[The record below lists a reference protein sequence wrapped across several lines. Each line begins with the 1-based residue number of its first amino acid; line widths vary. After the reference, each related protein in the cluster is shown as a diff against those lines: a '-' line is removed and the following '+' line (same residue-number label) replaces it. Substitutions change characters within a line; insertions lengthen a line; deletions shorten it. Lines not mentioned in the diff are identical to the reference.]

1 MIITKRVYDR
11 VNARNVELARQIRDL
26 NEESKYLHEENRNL
40 RYENVEQKDAL
51 KEIIKLTESNN
62 YNNTEVLLR
71 KIKELAETAINS

>member
-1 MIITKRVYDR
+1 MFITKRAYDR

-26 NEESKYLHEENRNL
+26 NEESKYLHEENRDL
-40 RYENVEQKDAL
+40 RCENAEQKDAL

-62 YNNTEVLLR
+62 YNNTKAFLL

>member
-1 MIITKRVYDR
+1 MIIGKTEYDR
-11 VNARNVELARQIRDL
+11 VNARNVELARQVRDL
-26 NEESKYLHEENRNL
+26 NEENKYLHEENRDL
-40 RYENVEQKDAL
+40 RYENAEQKDTF